1 MDRKARIREEAK
13 KLNPIDDL
21 MFRKMAEDIDFCQ
34 EILRVILE
42 DEKLEVLEA
51 IPQWSGTNLQGRS
64 IILDAK
70 CKKGDGSQINIE
82 VQKSDDDNHQK
93 RVRYNGAIITTN
105 ITDTGIKF
113 ENLPDVCV
121 VFISKFDIFK
131 GNHALYH
138 IDRVVRETK
147 EVVDNGFS
155 EVYVNAKVDDG
166 SDVSE
171 LMRVFVEDTA
181 YNDKFPNTSER
192 KRKFKE
198 SEGGL
203 SDMCEIMEK
212 LAREE
217 RAEGERRGKAEIILN
232 MYQNNFTLEQI
243 ALATSKTPEEIE
255 EIIKDS
261 ELALV

>member
-1 MDRKARIREEAK
+1 
-13 KLNPIDDL
+13 
-21 MFRKMAEDIDFCQ
+21 
-34 EILRVILE
+34 
-42 DEKLEVLEA
+42 
-51 IPQWSGTNLQGRS
+51 
-64 IILDAK
+64 
-70 CKKGDGSQINIE
+70 
-82 VQKSDDDNHQK
+82 
-93 RVRYNGAIITTN
+93 
-105 ITDTGIKF
+105 
-113 ENLPDVCV
+113 
-121 VFISKFDIFK
+121 
-131 GNHALYH
+131 
-138 IDRVVRETK
+138 VVRETK
-147 EVVDNGFS
+147 EIVDNGFS

-261 ELALV
+261 ELVLV

>member
-1 MDRKARIREEAK
+1 
-13 KLNPIDDL
+13 
-21 MFRKMAEDIDFCQ
+21 
-34 EILRVILE
+34 
-42 DEKLEVLEA
+42 
-51 IPQWSGTNLQGRS
+51 
-64 IILDAK
+64 
-70 CKKGDGSQINIE
+70 
-82 VQKSDDDNHQK
+82 
-93 RVRYNGAIITTN
+93 
-105 ITDTGIKF
+105 
-113 ENLPDVCV
+113 
-121 VFISKFDIFK
+121 
-131 GNHALYH
+131 
-138 IDRVVRETK
+138 VRETK

-217 RAEGERRGKAEIILN
+217 RAEGRAEEKNEIILN
-232 MYQNNFTLEQI
+232 MHQNNFTLEQI
-243 ALATSKTPEEIE
+243 ALATANTPEEIK
-255 EIIKDS
+255 EILKNA
-261 ELALV
+261 ELMPV